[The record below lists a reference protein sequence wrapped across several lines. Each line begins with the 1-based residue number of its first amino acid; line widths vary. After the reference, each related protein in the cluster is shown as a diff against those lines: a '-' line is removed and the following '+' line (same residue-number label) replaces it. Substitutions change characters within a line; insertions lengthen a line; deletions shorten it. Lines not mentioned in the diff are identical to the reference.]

1 MAVASLDEGGL
12 PDASEWKA
20 ASVKK
25 TSAKAAT
32 KPAIIHEMVLIIP
45 AASSQSI
52 RLRLF
57 LSVVNG
63 R

>member
-12 PDASEWKA
+12 PDASEWKPI
-20 ASVKK
+20 SVKK

-45 AASSQSI
+45 AASVQSI
-52 RLRLF
+52 RLRLL
-57 LSVVNG
+57 LS
-63 R
+63 